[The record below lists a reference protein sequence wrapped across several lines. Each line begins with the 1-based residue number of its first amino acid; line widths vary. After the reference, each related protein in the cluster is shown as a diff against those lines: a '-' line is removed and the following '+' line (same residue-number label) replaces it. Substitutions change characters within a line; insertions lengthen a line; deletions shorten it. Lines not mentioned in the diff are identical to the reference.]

1 MRQNLKK
8 TNKNEI
14 TMKKIAFV
22 MTLMAAMVISLSS
35 CGGKT
40 QPVPFDNGDSTDM
53 SGMQD
58 PTVYGVCGEGT
69 AMNTLQ
75 IITDLGDTIQLDIN
89 YARENNQIFG
99 GLQAGDRMA
108 VVPNDKKTEALIVVN
123 QAALL
128 GNWVMPNPLDG
139 SDEVGFRIKEGGI
152 VEGIQQSSITYK
164 TWRLVQGKLELV
176 DVREGGGE
184 EEEIILYNI
193 VRLTPD
199 SLILK
204 EGEDTYEYGRQ
215 QQKKLD
221 SDIKL
226 EEASED
232 DYKI

>member
-1 MRQNLKK
+1 
-8 TNKNEI
+8 
-14 TMKKIAFV
+14 MKKFSII
-22 MTLMAAMVISLSS
+22 MTLVSAVAFTISS

-40 QPVPFDNGDSTDM
+40 QQVPFDNGDSTDM
-53 SGMQD
+53 NATQD
-58 PTVYGVCGEGT
+58 PTIYGVCGEGT

-75 IITDLGDTIQLDIN
+75 VVTDLGDTIQMDIT
-89 YARENNQIFG
+89 YARENNQVFG
-99 GLQAGDRMA
+99 GLQVGDRMA
-108 VVPNDKKTEALIVVN
+108 IVPNAKKTEALVVIN

-152 VEGIQQSSITYK
+152 VEGIEQSSLTYK
-164 TWRLVQGKLELV
+164 TWRLVRGKLELV

-184 EEEIILYNI
+184 EEEVTLYDL

-204 EGEDTYEYGRQ
+204 DSEDIYEYGRQ
-215 QQKKLD
+215 QLKKPD

>member
-1 MRQNLKK
+1 
-8 TNKNEI
+8 
-14 TMKKIAFV
+14 MKKFSII
-22 MTLMAAMVISLSS
+22 MTLVSAVVFTISS

-40 QPVPFDNGDSTDM
+40 QQVPFDNGDSTDM
-53 SGMQD
+53 NATQD
-58 PTVYGVCGEGT
+58 PTIYGVCGEGT

-75 IITDLGDTIQLDIN
+75 VVTDLGDTIQMDIT
-89 YARENNQIFG
+89 YARENNQVFG
-99 GLQAGDRMA
+99 GLQVGDRMA
-108 VVPNDKKTEALIVVN
+108 IVPNAKKTEALVVIN

-152 VEGIQQSSITYK
+152 VEGIEQSSLTYK
-164 TWRLVQGKLELV
+164 TWRLVRGKLELV

-184 EEEIILYNI
+184 EEEVTLYDL

-204 EGEDTYEYGRQ
+204 DSEDIYEYGRQ
-215 QQKKLD
+215 QLRKPD

>member
-1 MRQNLKK
+1 M
-8 TNKNEI
+8 
-14 TMKKIAFV
+14 
-22 MTLMAAMVISLSS
+22 
-35 CGGKT
+35 
-40 QPVPFDNGDSTDM
+40 
-53 SGMQD
+53 
-58 PTVYGVCGEGT
+58 
-69 AMNTLQ
+69 
-75 IITDLGDTIQLDIN
+75 
-89 YARENNQIFG
+89 
-99 GLQAGDRMA
+99 
-108 VVPNDKKTEALIVVN
+108 
-123 QAALL
+123 
-128 GNWVMPNPLDG
+128 
-139 SDEVGFRIKEGGI
+139 
-152 VEGIQQSSITYK
+152 EGIQQSSITYK

>member
-1 MRQNLKK
+1 
-8 TNKNEI
+8 
-14 TMKKIAFV
+14 MKKFSIIL
-22 MTLMAAMVISLSS
+22 TLVSAVVFTISS

-40 QPVPFDNGDSTDM
+40 QQVPFDNGDSTDM
-53 SGMQD
+53 NATQD
-58 PTVYGVCGEGT
+58 PTIYGVCGEGT

-75 IITDLGDTIQLDIN
+75 VVTDLGDTIQMDIT
-89 YARENNQIFG
+89 YARENNQVFG
-99 GLQAGDRMA
+99 GLQVGDRMA
-108 VVPNDKKTEALIVVN
+108 IVPNAKKTEALVVIN

-152 VEGIQQSSITYK
+152 VEGIEQSSLTYK
-164 TWRLVQGKLELV
+164 TWRLVRGKLELV

-184 EEEIILYNI
+184 EEEVTLYDL

-204 EGEDTYEYGRQ
+204 DSEDIYEYGRQ
-215 QQKKLD
+215 QLKKPD

>member
-1 MRQNLKK
+1 
-8 TNKNEI
+8 
-14 TMKKIAFV
+14 MKKIAIV
-22 MTLMAAMVISLSS
+22 MMLVVAVVATMSS
-35 CGGKT
+35 CGGKS

-53 SGMQD
+53 SAMQD
-58 PTVYGVCGEGT
+58 PTIYGVCGEGT

-75 IITDLGDTIQLDIN
+75 VVTDLGDTIQLDIT
-89 YARENNQIFG
+89 YARENNQVFG
-99 GLQAGDRMA
+99 GLQVGDRMA
-108 VVPNDKKTEALIVVN
+108 VVPNAKKTEALIVIN

-152 VEGIQQSSITYK
+152 VEGIEQATLTYK
-164 TWRLVQGKLELV
+164 TWRLVRGKLELV
-176 DVREGGGE
+176 DVREGAGE
-184 EEEIILYNI
+184 EEEIVLYDL

-204 EGEDTYEYGRQ
+204 DSEDTYEYGRQ
-215 QQKKLD
+215 QLKKPD

>member
-1 MRQNLKK
+1 
-8 TNKNEI
+8 
-14 TMKKIAFV
+14 MKKFSIIL
-22 MTLMAAMVISLSS
+22 TLVSAVVFTISS

-40 QPVPFDNGDSTDM
+40 QQVPFDNGDSTDM
-53 SGMQD
+53 NATQD
-58 PTVYGVCGEGT
+58 PTIYGVCGEGT

-75 IITDLGDTIQLDIN
+75 VVTDLGDTIQMDIT
-89 YARENNQIFG
+89 YARENNQVFG
-99 GLQAGDRMA
+99 GLQVGDRMA
-108 VVPNDKKTEALIVVN
+108 VVPNAKKTEALVVIN

-152 VEGIQQSSITYK
+152 VEGIEQSSLTYK
-164 TWRLVQGKLELV
+164 TWRLVRGKLELV

-184 EEEIILYNI
+184 EEEVTIYDL

-204 EGEDTYEYGRQ
+204 DSEDIYEYGRQ
-215 QQKKLD
+215 QLKKPD

>member
-1 MRQNLKK
+1 
-8 TNKNEI
+8 
-14 TMKKIAFV
+14 MKKIAFV
-22 MTLMAAMVISLSS
+22 MTLAVAVVLSMSS

-40 QPVPFDNGDSTDM
+40 RPVPFDSGDSTDM
-53 SGMQD
+53 SAMQD
-58 PTVYGVCGEGT
+58 PTIYGICGEGT

-75 IITDLGDTIQLDIN
+75 IVTDLGDTIRLDIT
-89 YARENNQIFG
+89 YARDNNQVFG

-108 VVPNDKKTEALIVVN
+108 VVPNAKKTEALMVIN

-152 VEGIQQSSITYK
+152 VEGIEQSSITYK
-164 TWRLVQGKLELV
+164 TWRLVRGKLELV
-176 DVREGGGE
+176 DIREGGGE
-184 EEEIILYNI
+184 EEEITLYDI
-193 VRLTPD
+193 VKVTPD
-199 SLILK
+199 SLIIK
-204 EGEDTYEYGRQ
+204 DSEDTYEYGRQ

-226 EEASED
+226 EEASEE